1 MDGRH
6 YDADVPD
13 GVDSFFDLPL
23 FRRNLAVLM
32 LALHAELA
40 ASLDTSVPWWTETFR
55 LGRELL
61 EWKVRRSPV
70 KMTTPEGLLDRV
82 RLRFTKRI
90 TPTV

>member
-70 KMTTPEGLLDRV
+70 KTTTPEGLLDRV